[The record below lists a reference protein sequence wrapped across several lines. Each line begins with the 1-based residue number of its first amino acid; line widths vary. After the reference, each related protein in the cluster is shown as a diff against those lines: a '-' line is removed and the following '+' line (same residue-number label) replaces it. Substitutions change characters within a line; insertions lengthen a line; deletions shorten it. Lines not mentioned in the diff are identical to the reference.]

1 MAIST
6 LLDACARAFA
16 MVALADGEISPA
28 EEHRFARFV
37 AGEPSLKSSS
47 QTDVR
52 AVWKQAV
59 KDVKASPSF
68 GGPLVV
74 IRTEVFSPS
83 DKAVVMRA
91 GQAALVADNKLEL
104 QESAAIR
111 TLAEALGL
119 DPEKF

>member
-16 MVALADGEISPA
+16 MVAYADGSLSAA

-37 AGEPSLKSSS
+37 AGDAALKSLAQS
-47 QTDVR
+47 DVR
-52 AVWKQAV
+52 TAWTQAV
-59 KDVKASPSF
+59 KSVKASPSF
-68 GGPLVV
+68 GEPLVV

-83 DKAVVMRA
+83 DKATVMRA
-91 GQAALVADNKLEL
+91 GQAAAVADNKLEL
-104 QESAAIR
+104 QENAAIR
-111 TLAEALGL
+111 KLAEALGL

>member
-16 MVALADGEISPA
+16 LVAFADGKLSPA

-37 AGEPSLKSSS
+37 AGEQALKSCALA
-47 QTDVR
+47 DVKS
-52 AVWKQAV
+52 AWAQAV
-59 KDVKASPSF
+59 RDVKSSPSF
-68 GGPLVV
+68 GAPLLV
-74 IRTEVFSPS
+74 IRTEVASPA
-83 DKAVVMRA
+83 DKAIVMRA

-104 QESAAIR
+104 QENAAIR

>member
-16 MVALADGEISPA
+16 MVSFADGKLSPA

-37 AGEPSLKSSS
+37 AGDAALKSSA
-47 QTDVR
+47 QADVR
-52 AVWKQAV
+52 AAWKQAL
-59 KDVKASPSF
+59 KDVKAAPSF

-74 IRTEVFSPS
+74 IRTEVFSPA
-83 DKAVVMRA
+83 DKATVMRA
-91 GQAALVADNKLEL
+91 GQAAVVADNKLEP
-104 QESAAIR
+104 QESAAMR

>member
-16 MVALADGEISPA
+16 MVSFADGNLSPA

-37 AGEPSLKSSS
+37 AGDASLKSSA
-47 QTDVR
+47 QADVR
-52 AVWKQAV
+52 AAWKQAV
-59 KDVKASPSF
+59 RDVKAAPSF
-68 GGPLVV
+68 GEPLVV

-83 DKAVVMRA
+83 DKATVMRA
-91 GQAALVADNKLEL
+91 GQAAAVADNKLEL
-104 QESAAIR
+104 QENAAIR
-111 TLAEALGL
+111 KLAEALGL

>member
-16 MVALADGEISPA
+16 MVALADGKLSPA
-28 EEHRFARFV
+28 EEHRFARFA
-37 AGEPSLKSSS
+37 AGEPALKSTA
-47 QTDVR
+47 QADAR
-52 AVWKQAV
+52 AAWKQAL
-59 KDVKASPSF
+59 KDVKTSPSF

-74 IRTEVFSPS
+74 IRTEVFSPA